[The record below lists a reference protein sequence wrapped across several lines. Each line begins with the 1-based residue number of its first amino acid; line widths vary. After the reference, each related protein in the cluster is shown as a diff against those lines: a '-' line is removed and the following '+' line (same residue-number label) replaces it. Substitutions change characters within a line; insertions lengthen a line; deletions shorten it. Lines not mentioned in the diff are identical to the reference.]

1 MSAHETVTLHA
12 GFDIV
17 VGDNRIQVREVAAS
31 AGMPFRFVAERKGG
45 GSAAQVI
52 EQEIVLVG
60 RKSVCPIQLNDPA
73 VAAVHAELEHRP
85 DGVWITDES
94 SGAGVYVNGQR
105 VVQQQLHSGDVVTI
119 RPFEIAISLTDEMC
133 VLGIQDSAPESQPAP
148 ENIPG
153 NYREVVVPPPHVEG
167 GQAKPSASISALP
180 HWMRAKAPI
189 WVPTS
194 DILPNR
200 FRSRMLLIGLLCVLG
215 WAAIAFAAKWNSAYS
230 PGPLNASHAAF
241 GCESCHSSFA
251 RVSDTSCQ
259 ACHADQKAS
268 AIHQSQMVGCAGLPF
283 RTSRSEVRYR
293 AQRRQRVSGRGLSC
307 HSSHRG
313 KESSRPASP
322 SAARSAGS
330 NGSLRRPL
338 RSGRRPA

>member
-1 MSAHETVTLHA
+1 MLELIFTEGAQRGQAIRLNFDKAWFGRQPSCDFVLQGEDISRVHFSIERRGEEYVLVDNKSTNGTFVNGVRAVAVTLQA

-17 VGDNRIQVREVAAS
+17 VGDVRLQVREVASS
-31 AGMPFRFVAERKGG
+31 AEMPFRFVAERKGG
-45 GSAAQVI
+45 EGAAQVI

-105 VVQQQLHSGDVVTI
+105 VVQQQLQPGDVVTI
-119 RPFEIAISLTDEMC
+119 RPFEITISLTDEMC
-133 VLGIQDSAPESQPAP
+133 SLGIQDSAADSAPAP

-153 NYREVVVPPPHVEG
+153 DYREVVVPPPHVEG

-180 HWMRAKAPI
+180 HWMQAKAPI

-200 FRSRMLLIGLLCVLG
+200 FRSRMLLIGLL
-215 WAAIAFAAKWNSAYS
+215 
-230 PGPLNASHAAF
+230 
-241 GCESCHSSFA
+241 
-251 RVSDTSCQ
+251 
-259 ACHADQKAS
+259 
-268 AIHQSQMVGCAGLPF
+268 
-283 RTSRSEVRYR
+283 
-293 AQRRQRVSGRGLSC
+293 
-307 HSSHRG
+307 
-313 KESSRPASP
+313 
-322 SAARSAGS
+322 
-330 NGSLRRPL
+330 
-338 RSGRRPA
+338 